1 MSVARFAR
9 RVTIVAALLAA
20 LALLAAGCS
29 PAVISRIGPPVP
41 SRGESCGIEVLE
53 PGEVPQR
60 PYRDVGVVSLEN
72 CQDYRDPPC
81 RGWLTEAAC
90 ELGGHVTYV
99 PDETPRD
106 GGFGA
111 MTCTVT
117 VAAYVADL
125 RPEPEN
131 DPVLGAERGELIPGC
146 DSFENEGSDEPL
158 PQRCVE

>member
-1 MSVARFAR
+1 ML
-9 RVTIVAALLAA
+9 VAALLAS
-20 LALLAAGCS
+20 LAAGCS
-29 PAVISRIGPPVP
+29 PAVISRIGPAVP
-41 SRGESCGIEVLE
+41 ARGESCGIELLE
-53 PGEVPQR
+53 PGELPQR

-90 ELGGHVTYV
+90 ELGGQVAYV
-99 PDETPRD
+99 PDETLRD
-106 GGFGA
+106 GFGA

-125 RPEPEN
+125 RPDPEN
-131 DPVLGAERGELIPGC
+131 DPVLGAERRELVPDC
-146 DSFENEGSDEPL
+146 DSVEIAGSNEPL